1 MSGRQ
6 DCTEPAI
13 RIVYTADPDGVLALT
28 EQMRTAVFRLA
39 SWNPYSTLLATLR
52 VRRRT
57 MTEPIYL
64 LVMVKNGTE
73 AWYRLSKEEQD
84 GLWAK
89 VKEIDERA
97 GGKWHLMCSS
107 RWADE
112 EVQAWGVLE
121 YPSMEAYLRKVAELE
136 ELDWWR
142 YFSVK
147 TMLGTRVAVQKSGIA

>member
-1 MSGRQ
+1 
-6 DCTEPAI
+6 
-13 RIVYTADPDGVLALT
+13 
-28 EQMRTAVFRLA
+28 
-39 SWNPYSTLLATLR
+39 
-52 VRRRT
+52 

-64 LVMVKNGTE
+64 LVIVKNGTE

-84 GLWAK
+84 GLWEK

-97 GGKWHLMCSS
+97 GGKWQLMCSS

-121 YPSMEAYLRKVAELE
+121 YPNMEAYLRKVAELE

-147 TMLGTRVAVQKSGIA
+147 TILGTRVEVP

>member
-1 MSGRQ
+1 
-6 DCTEPAI
+6 
-13 RIVYTADPDGVLALT
+13 
-28 EQMRTAVFRLA
+28 
-39 SWNPYSTLLATLR
+39 
-52 VRRRT
+52 
-57 MTEPIYL
+57 MTEPICL
-64 LVMVKNGTE
+64 LVLLKNGTE
-73 AWYRLSKEEQD
+73 AWYRLSQEERD

-97 GGKWHLMCSS
+97 GGKWQLMCNS

-112 EVQAWGVLE
+112 EFQGWGVLE

-147 TMLGTRVAVQKSGIA
+147 TILGTRVQVP